1 MRPLLAI
8 VLLYRAQ
15 EDHSMRQLLDLAR
28 ENAVLKE
35 ELTRI
40 HQEAQMLQRVV
51 SNVVSSAQ
59 DTTGASEPLHGTD

>member
-1 MRPLLAI
+1 
-8 VLLYRAQ
+8 
-15 EDHSMRQLLDLAR
+15 MRQLLDLAR